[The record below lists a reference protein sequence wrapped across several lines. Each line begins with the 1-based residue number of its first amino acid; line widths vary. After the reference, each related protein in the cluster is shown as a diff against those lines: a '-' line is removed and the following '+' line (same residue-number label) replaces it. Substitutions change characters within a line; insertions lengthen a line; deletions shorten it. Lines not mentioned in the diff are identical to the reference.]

1 VLLIEASGVEGED
14 IIDALVSAISKTIV
28 YDAPDRQTA
37 FEWNDMVGY
46 MLDSVIAN
54 SDADG
59 SASWSRSRYH

>member
-1 VLLIEASGVEGED
+1 MIEASGVEGED

>member
-1 VLLIEASGVEGED
+1 LIEASGVEGED